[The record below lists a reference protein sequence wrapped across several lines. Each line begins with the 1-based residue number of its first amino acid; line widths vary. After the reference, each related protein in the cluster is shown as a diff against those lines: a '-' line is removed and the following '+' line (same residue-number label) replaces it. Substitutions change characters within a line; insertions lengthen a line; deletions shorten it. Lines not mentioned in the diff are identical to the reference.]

1 MLQHL
6 LQPCR
11 QIPEEE
17 SLQWVPSW
25 ALVFIW
31 ESWKWPL
38 TEKSPWIPA
47 NLLYRTLSEGFY
59 GQSTSLAVLLHCT
72 KCSSSYYHVLQCL
85 VEACLAIL
93 WLWLLSRGMLFR
105 EKWDRLCPTKYGLI
119 HLMVG
124 RQVLHHC
131 AALFFLIYI
140 FPYIFLY
147 NKYLIAS
154 NGFKICSELQ
164 ARNPLAIV
172 LHYLKA
178 FRLLHQIPFPLAK
191 YIISSKIQLFYLVIK
206 VVCTTS

>member
-6 LQPCR
+6 LQPCL

-17 SLQWVPSW
+17 SAVSSFLG
-25 ALVFIW
+25 LVFIW
-31 ESWKWPL
+31 EPWKCPL
-38 TEKSPWIPA
+38 AEKSPRIPA

-85 VEACLAIL
+85 VEASLAIL

-131 AALFFLIYI
+131 AALFFLTD
-140 FPYIFLY
+140 LSGGKK
-147 NKYLIAS
+147 N
-154 NGFKICSELQ
+154 E
-164 ARNPLAIV
+164 
-172 LHYLKA
+172 
-178 FRLLHQIPFPLAK
+178 
-191 YIISSKIQLFYLVIK
+191 IIN
-206 VVCTTS
+206 T